1 MQGFFTLKNP
11 KPKQHSFNLFQL
23 SKTASKFLL
32 ALNSYLPSMAPPI
45 ANKLSFALS
54 RKLRSFTLKD
64 LTFFL
69 SPTTHL
75 SHHKCLEILS
85 FCSSKLWSRLLR
97 RGTSSHGRLTMPTF
111 SGPFLTEFLLTC

>member
-1 MQGFFTLKNP
+1 MQGFVTLKNP
-11 KPKQHSFNLFQL
+11 KPKQHNFNLFHL
-23 SKTASKFLL
+23 SKIASKFLL

-69 SPTTHL
+69 SPTMHL
-75 SHHKCLEILS
+75 PHHKRLRLCLS
-85 FCSSKLWSRLLR
+85 VPPSSGLV
-97 RGTSSHGRLTMPTF
+97 
-111 SGPFLTEFLLTC
+111 C